1 MFRCLLFFLFLTII
15 PCRVV
20 YGMDLMDSNSSIEE
34 KNFYE
39 TIIKESAQYQSSSL
53 SLSKYLVPYFS
64 QAVRKNDKALLAIY
78 YCLLADQSFN
88 DEGAR
93 NNFSDKYYLKA
104 LDLEEG
110 YSYQNVRV
118 WVKVMYGFYLYRCL
132 KASEA
137 LPFILE
143 GEKGLEDIP
152 KELVLDLTQTYKK
165 LGYFFGTL
173 GDYTS
178 GIKYLEL
185 GQREEQIS
193 PKLKAEILDNL
204 GVLTLKSGGDTL
216 QAMKIFELA
225 QTLALSENDS
235 LRYAKILGN
244 QAAVFE
250 GMKDYH
256 KALLLLD
263 KDLEISRSLGND
275 RNTIF
280 ALMMRIRLDIANK
293 ETKDVRHMI
302 AEAESLLLGSDDKKT
317 ILELEIHK
325 LNLAMQSNDIGREL
339 NARRRIER
347 LQDSLRF
354 LDGDPV
360 LSQLKFMADKQKY
373 ADKLSLAQAVI
384 KKKQAERRLWLI
396 LSLLVLVLFFFIY
409 NAVRS
414 RARKRIRDYEYQLL
428 NLKYTK
434 AELDRELVSSKS
446 QVEEYVA
453 YLKRNNEQINVLS
466 AMLEEKGNVV
476 EKDREELKIL
486 LQSHLIT
493 EEKWQ
498 EFKLL
503 IVKEFPNLLQDIQSR
518 FPDITESNLRVIVLM
533 KLGLN
538 NKEVANVLGVTPD
551 AIKKSMQR
559 LKKKLGDQAGMLME
573 YISDKEFV

>member
-1 MFRCLLFFLFLTII
+1 MFRCFLFFLFLTII

-39 TIIKESAQYQSSSL
+39 TIIKESAQYHSSSM
-53 SLSKYLVPYFS
+53 SLSRYLAPYFS

-178 GIKYLEL
+178 GIKYLDL
-185 GQREEQIS
+185 GQRQQQIS

-204 GVLTLKSGGDTL
+204 GLLTLKSGGDTL

-280 ALMMRIRLDIANK
+280 ALMMRIRLDIANR
-293 ETKDVRHMI
+293 ETKNVRHMI

>member
-1 MFRCLLFFLFLTII
+1 
-15 PCRVV
+15 
-20 YGMDLMDSNSSIEE
+20 MDSNSSIEE

-39 TIIKESAQYQSSSL
+39 TIIKESAQYQSSSM
-53 SLSKYLVPYFS
+53 SLSRYLAPYFS

-178 GIKYLEL
+178 GIKYLDL
-185 GQREEQIS
+185 GQRQQQIS

-204 GVLTLKSGGDTL
+204 GLLTLKSGGDTL

-280 ALMMRIRLDIANK
+280 ALMMRIRLDIANR
-293 ETKDVRHMI
+293 ETKNVRHMI

>member
-1 MFRCLLFFLFLTII
+1 
-15 PCRVV
+15 
-20 YGMDLMDSNSSIEE
+20 MDSNSSIEE
-34 KNFYE
+34 KTFYE

-53 SLSKYLVPYFS
+53 SLSKYLAPYFS

-143 GEKGLEDIP
+143 GEKGLEDVP

-173 GDYTS
+173 GDYIS
-178 GIKYLEL
+178 GIKYLDL
-185 GQREEQIS
+185 GQRQEQIS
-193 PKLKAEILDNL
+193 PRLKAEILDNL

-293 ETKDVRHMI
+293 ETKDVRPMI
-302 AEAESLLLGSDDKKT
+302 AEAESLLSGSDDKKT

-409 NAVRS
+409 NAIRS

-518 FPDITESNLRVIVLM
+518 FRDITESNLRVIVLM

-559 LKKKLGDQAGMLME
+559 LKKKLGDQAGVLMD

>member
-1 MFRCLLFFLFLTII
+1 
-15 PCRVV
+15 
-20 YGMDLMDSNSSIEE
+20 MDLMDSNSSIEE

-39 TIIKESAQYQSSSL
+39 TIIKESAQYQSSSM
-53 SLSKYLVPYFS
+53 SLSKYLAPYFS

-110 YSYQNVRV
+110 YSYQNVRI

-178 GIKYLEL
+178 GIKYLDL
-185 GQREEQIS
+185 GQRQEQIS

-204 GVLTLKSGGDTL
+204 GLLTLKSGGDTL

-280 ALMMRIRLDIANK
+280 ALVMRIRLNIANK

-302 AEAESLLLGSDDKKT
+302 AEAETLLLGSDDKKT

>member
-1 MFRCLLFFLFLTII
+1 
-15 PCRVV
+15 
-20 YGMDLMDSNSSIEE
+20 MDLMDSNSSLEE

-39 TIIKESAQYQSSSL
+39 TIIQESQKHQSSSSTL
-53 SLSKYLVPYFS
+53 SRYLTPYFN

-78 YCLLADQSFN
+78 YCMLADQSFN
-88 DEGAR
+88 QEGTK
-93 NNFSDKYYLKA
+93 NSFSDKYYLKA
-104 LDLEEG
+104 LDLENG
-110 YSYQNVRV
+110 YSYQNVRT

-152 KELVLDLTQTYKK
+152 KGLVLDLIQTYKK

-178 GIKYLEL
+178 GIKYLNL
-185 GQREEQIS
+185 GQQQEGIS
-193 PKLKAEILDNL
+193 PRLKAEILDNL

-216 QAMKIFELA
+216 QAMRNFELA
-225 QTLALSENDS
+225 QSLALSENDS

-244 QAAVFE
+244 QASIYE
-250 GMKDYH
+250 GSKDYQ
-256 KALLLLD
+256 KALRLLD
-263 KDLEISRSLGND
+263 KDLEISKSLGND

-280 ALMMRIRLDIANK
+280 ALMMRIRLHIAR
-293 ETKDVRHMI
+293 EEIKDVRQMI
-302 AEAESLLLGSDDKKT
+302 LEAEALLSGSDDKKT

-325 LNLAMQSNDIGREL
+325 LNLAIQNKDFDREL

-396 LSLLVLVLFFFIY
+396 MSLFVLVLFFFIY
-409 NAVRS
+409 NTVRY

-434 AELDRELVSSKS
+434 AELDRELTSSKS

-453 YLKRNNEQINVLS
+453 YLKRNNEQINLLS
-466 AMLEEKGNVV
+466 AMLEEKGGTVD
-476 EKDREELKIL
+476 KDRDELKTL

-503 IVKEFPNLLQDIQSR
+503 IVKEFPNLLQDIQTK
-518 FPDITESNLRVIVLM
+518 FPDVTESNLRVIVLI

-538 NKEVANVLGVTPD
+538 NREVANVLGVTPD

-559 LKKKLGDQAGMLME
+559 LKKKLGDQAGLLME
-573 YISDKEFV
+573 YISDKELV

>member
-1 MFRCLLFFLFLTII
+1 
-15 PCRVV
+15 
-20 YGMDLMDSNSSIEE
+20 
-34 KNFYE
+34 
-39 TIIKESAQYQSSSL
+39 
-53 SLSKYLVPYFS
+53 
-64 QAVRKNDKALLAIY
+64 
-78 YCLLADQSFN
+78 
-88 DEGAR
+88 
-93 NNFSDKYYLKA
+93 
-104 LDLEEG
+104 
-110 YSYQNVRV
+110 
-118 WVKVMYGFYLYRCL
+118 
-132 KASEA
+132 
-137 LPFILE
+137 
-143 GEKGLEDIP
+143 
-152 KELVLDLTQTYKK
+152 
-165 LGYFFGTL
+165 
-173 GDYTS
+173 
-178 GIKYLEL
+178 
-185 GQREEQIS
+185 
-193 PKLKAEILDNL
+193 
-204 GVLTLKSGGDTL
+204 
-216 QAMKIFELA
+216 
-225 QTLALSENDS
+225 
-235 LRYAKILGN
+235 
-244 QAAVFE
+244 
-250 GMKDYH
+250 
-256 KALLLLD
+256 
-263 KDLEISRSLGND
+263 
-275 RNTIF
+275 
-280 ALMMRIRLDIANK
+280 
-293 ETKDVRHMI
+293 
-302 AEAESLLLGSDDKKT
+302 
-317 ILELEIHK
+317 
-325 LNLAMQSNDIGREL
+325 
-339 NARRRIER
+339 
-347 LQDSLRF
+347 
-354 LDGDPV
+354 
-360 LSQLKFMADKQKY
+360 MADKQKY

-559 LKKKLGDQAGMLME
+559 LKKKLGDQAGVLME

>member
-1 MFRCLLFFLFLTII
+1 M
-15 PCRVV
+15 PCQIVC
-20 YGMDLMDSNSSIEE
+20 GMDLMDSNSSLEE

-39 TIIKESAQYQSSSL
+39 TIIQESQKHQSSSSTL
-53 SLSKYLVPYFS
+53 SRYLTPYFN

-78 YCLLADQSFN
+78 YCMLADQSFN
-88 DEGAR
+88 QEGTK
-93 NNFSDKYYLKA
+93 NSFSDKYYLKA
-104 LDLEEG
+104 LDLENG
-110 YSYQNVRV
+110 YSYQNVRT

-152 KELVLDLTQTYKK
+152 KGLVLDLIQTYKK

-178 GIKYLEL
+178 GIKYLNL
-185 GQREEQIS
+185 GQQQEGIS
-193 PKLKAEILDNL
+193 PRLKAEILDNL

-216 QAMKIFELA
+216 QAMKNFELA
-225 QTLALSENDS
+225 QSLALSENDS

-244 QAAVFE
+244 QASIYE
-250 GMKDYH
+250 GSKDYQE
-256 KALLLLD
+256 ALRLLD
-263 KDLEISRSLGND
+263 KDLEISKSLGND

-280 ALMMRIRLDIANK
+280 ALMMRIRLHIAR
-293 ETKDVRHMI
+293 EEIKDVRQMI
-302 AEAESLLLGSDDKKT
+302 LEAEALLSGSDDKKT

-325 LNLAMQSNDIGREL
+325 LNLAIQNKDFDREL

-396 LSLLVLVLFFFIY
+396 MSLFVLVLFFFIY
-409 NAVRS
+409 NTVRY

-434 AELDRELVSSKS
+434 AELDRELTSSKS

-453 YLKRNNEQINVLS
+453 YLKRNNEQINLLS
-466 AMLEEKGNVV
+466 AMLEEKGGTVD
-476 EKDREELKIL
+476 KDRDELKTL

-503 IVKEFPNLLQDIQSR
+503 IVKEFPNLLQDIQTK
-518 FPDITESNLRVIVLM
+518 FPDVTESNLRVIVLI

-538 NKEVANVLGVTPD
+538 NREVANVLGVTPD

-559 LKKKLGDQAGMLME
+559 LKKKLGDQAGLLME
-573 YISDKEFV
+573 YISDKELV

>member
-15 PCRVV
+15 PCHVV

-34 KNFYE
+34 KTFYE

-53 SLSKYLVPYFS
+53 SLSKYLAPYFS

-143 GEKGLEDIP
+143 GEKGLEDVP

-173 GDYTS
+173 GDYIS
-178 GIKYLEL
+178 GIKYLDL
-185 GQREEQIS
+185 GQRQEQIS
-193 PKLKAEILDNL
+193 PRLKAEILDNL

-235 LRYAKILGN
+235 LRYAKVLGN

-293 ETKDVRHMI
+293 ETKDVRPMI
-302 AEAESLLLGSDDKKT
+302 AEAESLLSGSDDKKT

-360 LSQLKFMADKQKY
+360 LTQLKFMADKQKY

-384 KKKQAERRLWLI
+384 KKKQAERRLWVI
-396 LSLLVLVLFFFIY
+396 ISLLVLVVFFFIY
-409 NAVRS
+409 NAVRY

-518 FPDITESNLRVIVLM
+518 FRDITESNLRVIVLM

-559 LKKKLGDQAGMLME
+559 LKKKLGDQAGVLMD

>member
-1 MFRCLLFFLFLTII
+1 
-15 PCRVV
+15 
-20 YGMDLMDSNSSIEE
+20 MDSNSSIEE

-53 SLSKYLVPYFS
+53 SLSKYLAPYFS

-559 LKKKLGDQAGMLME
+559 LKKKLGDQAGVLME

>member
-1 MFRCLLFFLFLTII
+1 
-15 PCRVV
+15 
-20 YGMDLMDSNSSIEE
+20 MDSNSSIEE

-53 SLSKYLVPYFS
+53 SLSKYLAPYFS

-293 ETKDVRHMI
+293 ETEDVRHMI

-559 LKKKLGDQAGMLME
+559 LKKKLGDQAGVLME

>member
-15 PCRVV
+15 PCRFV

-53 SLSKYLVPYFS
+53 SLSKYLAPYFS

-88 DEGAR
+88 AEGAR

-110 YSYQNVRV
+110 YSYQNVRI

-178 GIKYLEL
+178 GIKYLDL
-185 GQREEQIS
+185 GQRQEQIS

-204 GVLTLKSGGDTL
+204 GLLTLKSGGDTL

-256 KALLLLD
+256 KALSLLD

-280 ALMMRIRLDIANK
+280 ALVMRIRLNIANK

-409 NAVRS
+409 NAIRS

-518 FPDITESNLRVIVLM
+518 FPDITESNLRIIVLM

>member
-53 SLSKYLVPYFS
+53 SLSKYLAPYFS

-293 ETKDVRHMI
+293 ETEDVRHMI

-559 LKKKLGDQAGMLME
+559 LKKKLGDQAGVLME

>member
-1 MFRCLLFFLFLTII
+1 MFRYLLFFLFLTII
-15 PCRVV
+15 PCHVV

-53 SLSKYLVPYFS
+53 SLSKYLAPYFS

-110 YSYQNVRV
+110 YSYQNVRI

-173 GDYTS
+173 GDYTA
-178 GIKYLEL
+178 GIKYLDL
-185 GQREEQIS
+185 GQRQEQIS

-204 GVLTLKSGGDTL
+204 GLLTLKSGGDTL

-280 ALMMRIRLDIANK
+280 ALVMRIRLNIANK

>member
-39 TIIKESAQYQSSSL
+39 TIIKESAQYQSSSM
-53 SLSKYLVPYFS
+53 SLSKYLAPYFS

-110 YSYQNVRV
+110 YSYQNVRI

-178 GIKYLEL
+178 GIKYLDL
-185 GQREEQIS
+185 GQRQEQIS

-204 GVLTLKSGGDTL
+204 GLLTLKSGGDTL

-280 ALMMRIRLDIANK
+280 ALVMRIRLNIANK

-302 AEAESLLLGSDDKKT
+302 AEAETLLLGSDDKKT

>member
-1 MFRCLLFFLFLTII
+1 MSRFFLIVFLVAII
-15 PCRVV
+15 PFHITR
-20 YGMDLMDSNSSIEE
+20 GMGLMSSNPSIEE

-39 TIIKESAQYQSSSL
+39 TIIKESAQYQSSNL
-53 SLSKYLVPYFS
+53 ALNKYLAPYFS

-78 YCLLADQSFN
+78 YCLLADHSFN
-88 DEGAR
+88 NEGRR
-93 NNFSDKYYLKA
+93 NSFSDKYYLKA
-104 LDLEEG
+104 LDLDEG
-110 YSYQNVRV
+110 YSYQNVKT

-143 GEKGLEDIP
+143 GERGLEDLP
-152 KELVLDLTQTYKK
+152 KELVLDIVQTYKK

-178 GIKYLEL
+178 GIKYLTL
-185 GQREEQIS
+185 GQQQEIIS
-193 PKLKAEILDNL
+193 PRLRAEILDNL
-204 GVLTLKSGGDTL
+204 GMLTLKSRGDTL
-216 QAMKIFELA
+216 QAMKNFELA
-225 QTLALSENDS
+225 QSLALSENDS
-235 LRYAKILGN
+235 LRYAKVLGN

-250 GMKDYH
+250 GMKDYR
-256 KALLLLD
+256 KALSLLD
-263 KDLEISRSLGND
+263 KDLEISRSIGD
-275 RNTIF
+275 KRNTIF
-280 ALMMRIRLDIANK
+280 ALMMQIRLNIARQEITDVPHMIK
-293 ETKDVRHMI
+293 ET
-302 AEAESLLLGSDDKKT
+302 ELLLSGSDDKKT

-325 LNLAMQSNDIGREL
+325 LHLAVHNREIGHEL
-339 NARRRIER
+339 DARRRIER

-396 LSLLVLVLFFFIY
+396 LSLLVLVLFFFVY
-409 NAVRS
+409 NAVRY
-414 RARKRIRDYEYQLL
+414 RTRKRIRDYEYQLL

-434 AELDRELVSSKS
+434 AELDRELMSSKS

-466 AMLEEKGNVV
+466 ALLEEKGNNV
-476 EKDREELKIL
+476 ERDREELKIL

-503 IVKEFPNLLQDIQSR
+503 IMKEFPNLLQEIQSK
-518 FPDITESNLRVIVLM
+518 FSDITESNLRVIVLM

-559 LKKKLGDQAGMLME
+559 LKKKLGDQAGVLME

>member
-1 MFRCLLFFLFLTII
+1 
-15 PCRVV
+15 
-20 YGMDLMDSNSSIEE
+20 MDSNSSIEE

-39 TIIKESAQYQSSSL
+39 TIIKESAQYHSSSM
-53 SLSKYLVPYFS
+53 SLSRYLAPYFS

-178 GIKYLEL
+178 GIKYLDL
-185 GQREEQIS
+185 GQRQQQIS

-204 GVLTLKSGGDTL
+204 GLLTLKSGGDTL

-280 ALMMRIRLDIANK
+280 ALMMRIRLDIANR
-293 ETKDVRHMI
+293 ETKNVRHMI

>member
-1 MFRCLLFFLFLTII
+1 M
-15 PCRVV
+15 PCQIVC
-20 YGMDLMDSNSSIEE
+20 GMDLMDSNSSLEE

-39 TIIKESAQYQSSSL
+39 TIIQESQKHQSSSSTL
-53 SLSKYLVPYFS
+53 SRYLTPYFN

-78 YCLLADQSFN
+78 YCMLADQSFN
-88 DEGAR
+88 QEGTK
-93 NNFSDKYYLKA
+93 NSFSDKYYLKA
-104 LDLEEG
+104 LDLENG
-110 YSYQNVRV
+110 YSYQNVRT

-152 KELVLDLTQTYKK
+152 KGLVLDLIQTYKK

-178 GIKYLEL
+178 GIKYLNL
-185 GQREEQIS
+185 GQQQEGIS
-193 PKLKAEILDNL
+193 PRLKAEILDNL

-216 QAMKIFELA
+216 QAMRNFELA
-225 QTLALSENDS
+225 QSLALSENDS

-244 QAAVFE
+244 QASIYE
-250 GMKDYH
+250 GSKDYQ
-256 KALLLLD
+256 KALRLLD
-263 KDLEISRSLGND
+263 KDLEISKSLGND

-280 ALMMRIRLDIANK
+280 ALMMRIRLHIAR
-293 ETKDVRHMI
+293 EEIKDVRQMI
-302 AEAESLLLGSDDKKT
+302 LEAEALLSGSDDKKT

-325 LNLAMQSNDIGREL
+325 LNLAIQNKDFDREL

-396 LSLLVLVLFFFIY
+396 MSLFVLVLFFFIY
-409 NAVRS
+409 NTVRY

-434 AELDRELVSSKS
+434 AELDRELTSSKS

-453 YLKRNNEQINVLS
+453 YLKRNNEQINLLS
-466 AMLEEKGNVV
+466 AMLEEKGGTVD
-476 EKDREELKIL
+476 KDRDELKTL

-503 IVKEFPNLLQDIQSR
+503 IVKEFPNLLQDIQTK
-518 FPDITESNLRVIVLM
+518 FPDVTESNLRVIVLI

-538 NKEVANVLGVTPD
+538 NREVANVLGVTPD

-559 LKKKLGDQAGMLME
+559 LKKKLGDQAGLLME
-573 YISDKEFV
+573 YISDKELV

>member
-1 MFRCLLFFLFLTII
+1 
-15 PCRVV
+15 
-20 YGMDLMDSNSSIEE
+20 MDSNSSIEE

-53 SLSKYLVPYFS
+53 SLSKYLAPYFS

-256 KALLLLD
+256 KALLHLD

-559 LKKKLGDQAGMLME
+559 LKKKLGDQAGVLME

>member
-1 MFRCLLFFLFLTII
+1 
-15 PCRVV
+15 
-20 YGMDLMDSNSSIEE
+20 MDLMDSNSSIEE

-53 SLSKYLVPYFS
+53 SLSKYLAPYFS

-110 YSYQNVRV
+110 YSYQNVRI
-118 WVKVMYGFYLYRCL
+118 WAKVMYGFYLYRCL

-178 GIKYLEL
+178 GIKYLDL
-185 GQREEQIS
+185 GQRQEQIS

-204 GVLTLKSGGDTL
+204 GLLTLKSGGDTL

-280 ALMMRIRLDIANK
+280 ALVMRIRLNIANK

-476 EKDREELKIL
+476 EKDREELKTL